1 LTKRRGLTG
10 HAETTGLS
18 QQPGLIEYVNPK
30 QGYRIDRPS
39 SWEQTSKAGA
49 DVLFADPAKKST
61 TIGVTVSPIKIA
73 GLEEFGDVETVRKK
87 LMNTE
92 KQKVPEQLCT
102 SLQTRL
108 APSSCTIWNPGALMQ
123 ESTKDVTLVQESSRK
138 GKSGTLIYDIEYE
151 LDSTRGR
158 KRILSS
164 VGIAQKKLFIVNGNL
179 KCDASGCTDSD
190 GKDIA
195 VLRQVASTFDVIWGS
210 YSFAFTLVTGLE
222 YQAAWILATTCDV
235 MLCNVCTTLA

>member
-1 LTKRRGLTG
+1 MQFANGSDTASEQGRLLDRTAVNRRSLGVAAVILSFMTPLQTL
-10 HAETTGLS
+10 AETTGLS
-18 QQPGLIEYVNPK
+18 QQPGLVEYINPK

-73 GLEEFGDVETVRKK
+73 GLEQFGDVETVRKK

-92 KQKVPEQLCT
+92 KQK
-102 SLQTRL
+102 
-108 APSSCTIWNPGALMQ
+108 
-123 ESTKDVTLVQESSRK
+123 ESTKDVSLVQESSRK
-138 GKSGTLIYDIEYE
+138 GKSGILIYDIEYE

-164 VGIAQKKLFIVNGNL
+164 VGIAQKKLFIFNGNL

-190 GKDIA
+190 GRDIA
-195 VLRQVASTFDVIWGS
+195 VLRQVASTFDVI
-210 YSFAFTLVTGLE
+210 
-222 YQAAWILATTCDV
+222 
-235 MLCNVCTTLA
+235 

>member
-1 LTKRRGLTG
+1 MQFANAPDTTSEQGKLLGRPAVNRRSLGVAAVILSFMTPLQTL
-10 HAETTGLS
+10 AETTGLS
-18 QQPGLIEYVNPK
+18 QQPGLIQYINPK

-73 GLEEFGDVETVRKK
+73 GLEQFGDVQTVREK

-92 KQKVPEQLCT
+92 KQK
-102 SLQTRL
+102 
-108 APSSCTIWNPGALMQ
+108 

-190 GKDIA
+190 GRDIA
-195 VLRQVASTFDVIWGS
+195 VLRQVASTFDI
-210 YSFAFTLVTGLE
+210 
-222 YQAAWILATTCDV
+222 I
-235 MLCNVCTTLA
+235 

>member
-1 LTKRRGLTG
+1 MQIANGSDTASEQGRLLDRAPVNRRSLGVAALILSFMTPLQTL
-10 HAETTGLS
+10 AETPGPS
-18 QQPGLIEYVNPK
+18 QQPGLVEYVNPK

-73 GLEEFGDVETVRKK
+73 GLEQFGDVETVRKK

-92 KQKVPEQLCT
+92 KQK
-102 SLQTRL
+102 
-108 APSSCTIWNPGALMQ
+108 
-123 ESTKDVTLVQESSRK
+123 ESTKEVTLVQESSRK

-190 GKDIA
+190 GRDIA
-195 VLRQVASTFDVIWGS
+195 VLRQVASTFDI
-210 YSFAFTLVTGLE
+210 
-222 YQAAWILATTCDV
+222 I
-235 MLCNVCTTLA
+235 

>member
-1 LTKRRGLTG
+1 MTKTRNLTA

-73 GLEEFGDVETVRKK
+73 GLEQFGDVETVRKK

-92 KQKVPEQLCT
+92 KQKVLEQLCT

-108 APSSCTIWNPGALMQ
+108 APSSCKI
-123 ESTKDVTLVQESSRK
+123 
-138 GKSGTLIYDIEYE
+138 
-151 LDSTRGR
+151 
-158 KRILSS
+158 
-164 VGIAQKKLFIVNGNL
+164 
-179 KCDASGCTDSD
+179 
-190 GKDIA
+190 
-195 VLRQVASTFDVIWGS
+195 
-210 YSFAFTLVTGLE
+210 
-222 YQAAWILATTCDV
+222 
-235 MLCNVCTTLA
+235 